1 MATFPLTGCEI
12 LYPITPAPI
21 LSREIHAVD
30 SKVWKVFQKPSGDIN
45 TGVVKL
51 RVNTANMPGLLLFI
65 RQNKAVAVDLNT
77 PAVYPFGNNYTL
89 SSVYILGH
97 SRYYKENEVNFR
109 IDVNFLQIA
118 GVS

>member
-21 LSREIHAVD
+21 LSREIHPTD
-30 SKVWKVFQKPSGDIN
+30 SRNWKVFAKPSGDIN
-45 TGVVKL
+45 QGLLKL
-51 RVNTANMPGLLLFI
+51 RVATASMPGLLAFI
-65 RQNKAVAVDLNT
+65 TANKAVAVNLDT
-77 PAVYPFGNNYTL
+77 PSVYPFGNNFTV
-89 SSVYILGH
+89 SSVYILGY
-97 SRYYKENEVNFR
+97 SRYVKENEINFR